1 MSDPLVNNFLAVI
14 KVVGVGG
21 AGGNAVN
28 QMIEKR
34 LRGVEFIAINTDGQ
48 DLLKSEAHVKLEI
61 GGSSTR
67 SLGAGADPEVGRRA
81 AEDHV
86 DEIAEV
92 LRGSDMVFVAAGEGG
107 GTGTGAAPVVAR
119 IAKQAGA
126 LTVGVVS
133 RPFDFEGKRRAEN
146 AQAGIDALRAE
157 VDTLIIVPNQRL
169 IELNDEELSFTDAF
183 SMADDVLRAGVQG
196 ISDLITEP
204 GLVNLDFAD
213 VKSVMQGA
221 GTALM
226 GIGTAKGEDRAMRA
240 AEQAINHPLLENSID
255 NARGV
260 LIQFAAA
267 SNMKLK
273 EVNDAARLIQEV
285 VHPSANIIFGTSI
298 DNALGDEIRVTVIG
312 AGFDEAGPRPVQR
325 ATGFSAPVSGAIPV
339 IAEAEAILETAEAPL
354 WYAGNTGLIPV
365 AVEEEEEVFVQVQ
378 QVVEEQKPW
387 EQKTNASRFDDGYDI
402 PDFLQQEM
410 TQLTLAE
417 RLNEVHARI
426 DQAAQ
431 EANRQS
437 DEIQLV
443 IVSKNHPA
451 DLVLELLA
459 LGETNFGENKDQ
471 EASAKAEQVKL
482 SNQSGLEPTWHFVGQ
497 LQSNK
502 VKSMLAYSKVL
513 HSLDRPSLLN
523 ELVKQLAKAPES
535 QLDVFIELNLTGDP
549 GRGGIL
555 PEALLSFAETVLE
568 AKQLNL
574 LGVMGVAGLEGTA
587 ASYFETIAKSSE
599 ELRTIAPQA
608 KFISAG
614 MSGDYEEAI
623 RHGATH
629 LRIGTAITGNR
640 QFPP

>member
-1 MSDPLVNNFLAVI
+1 MSEPLVNNFLAVI

-61 GGSSTR
+61 GGASTR

-107 GTGTGAAPVVAR
+107 GTGTGAAPVIAR
-119 IAKQAGA
+119 IAKQSGA

-133 RPFDFEGKRRAEN
+133 RPFDFEGRRRAEN

-169 IELNDEELSFTDAF
+169 IELNDDELSFTDAF

-325 ATGFSAPVSGAIPV
+325 ATGFSAPSSGSIPV
-339 IAEAEAILETAEAPL
+339 VPEQDPITEAVDTPI
-354 WYAGNTGLIPV
+354 WYAGNTGNIPLV
-365 AVEEEEEVFVQVQ
+365 AADLLNEEEEQPVYVPAQPVVEEE
-378 QVVEEQKPW
+378 KPW
-387 EQKTNASRFDDGYDI
+387 EQKAKANRFDDGYDI
-402 PDFLQQEM
+402 PDFLQ
-410 TQLTLAE
+410 
-417 RLNEVHARI
+417 
-426 DQAAQ
+426 
-431 EANRQS
+431 
-437 DEIQLV
+437 
-443 IVSKNHPA
+443 
-451 DLVLELLA
+451 
-459 LGETNFGENKDQ
+459 
-471 EASAKAEQVKL
+471 
-482 SNQSGLEPTWHFVGQ
+482 
-497 LQSNK
+497 
-502 VKSMLAYSKVL
+502 
-513 HSLDRPSLLN
+513 
-523 ELVKQLAKAPES
+523 
-535 QLDVFIELNLTGDP
+535 
-549 GRGGIL
+549 
-555 PEALLSFAETVLE
+555 
-568 AKQLNL
+568 
-574 LGVMGVAGLEGTA
+574 
-587 ASYFETIAKSSE
+587 
-599 ELRTIAPQA
+599 
-608 KFISAG
+608 
-614 MSGDYEEAI
+614 
-623 RHGATH
+623 
-629 LRIGTAITGNR
+629 
-640 QFPP
+640 

>member
-1 MSDPLVNNFLAVI
+1 
-14 KVVGVGG
+14 
-21 AGGNAVN
+21 
-28 QMIEKR
+28 
-34 LRGVEFIAINTDGQ
+34 
-48 DLLKSEAHVKLEI
+48 
-61 GGSSTR
+61 
-67 SLGAGADPEVGRRA
+67 
-81 AEDHV
+81 
-86 DEIAEV
+86 
-92 LRGSDMVFVAAGEGG
+92 
-107 GTGTGAAPVVAR
+107 
-119 IAKQAGA
+119 
-126 LTVGVVS
+126 
-133 RPFDFEGKRRAEN
+133 
-146 AQAGIDALRAE
+146 
-157 VDTLIIVPNQRL
+157 LIIVPNQRL

-378 QVVEEQKPW
+378 PVADEQKTW

-402 PDFLQQEM
+402 PDFLQ
-410 TQLTLAE
+410 
-417 RLNEVHARI
+417 
-426 DQAAQ
+426 
-431 EANRQS
+431 
-437 DEIQLV
+437 
-443 IVSKNHPA
+443 
-451 DLVLELLA
+451 
-459 LGETNFGENKDQ
+459 
-471 EASAKAEQVKL
+471 
-482 SNQSGLEPTWHFVGQ
+482 
-497 LQSNK
+497 
-502 VKSMLAYSKVL
+502 
-513 HSLDRPSLLN
+513 
-523 ELVKQLAKAPES
+523 
-535 QLDVFIELNLTGDP
+535 
-549 GRGGIL
+549 
-555 PEALLSFAETVLE
+555 
-568 AKQLNL
+568 
-574 LGVMGVAGLEGTA
+574 
-587 ASYFETIAKSSE
+587 
-599 ELRTIAPQA
+599 
-608 KFISAG
+608 
-614 MSGDYEEAI
+614 
-623 RHGATH
+623 
-629 LRIGTAITGNR
+629 
-640 QFPP
+640 

>member
-28 QMIEKR
+28 QMIEKH

-61 GGSSTR
+61 GGASTR

-107 GTGTGAAPVVAR
+107 GTGTGAAPVIAR
-119 IAKQAGA
+119 IAKQSGA

-169 IELNDEELSFTDAF
+169 IELNDDELSFTDAF

-312 AGFDEAGPRPVQR
+312 AGFDEAGPRPAQR
-325 ATGFSAPVSGAIPV
+325 ATGFSAPSSGSIPIV
-339 IAEAEAILETAEAPL
+339 PEQDPITEAVDAPL
-354 WYAGNTGLIPV
+354 WYAGNTGSIPI
-365 AVEEEEEVFVQVQ
+365 AVEETEEEPAYVPVQ
-378 QVVEEQKPW
+378 QVAEEQRPW
-387 EQKTNASRFDDGYDI
+387 EQKAKTNSFDDGYDI
-402 PDFLQQEM
+402 PDFLQ
-410 TQLTLAE
+410 
-417 RLNEVHARI
+417 
-426 DQAAQ
+426 
-431 EANRQS
+431 
-437 DEIQLV
+437 
-443 IVSKNHPA
+443 
-451 DLVLELLA
+451 
-459 LGETNFGENKDQ
+459 
-471 EASAKAEQVKL
+471 
-482 SNQSGLEPTWHFVGQ
+482 
-497 LQSNK
+497 
-502 VKSMLAYSKVL
+502 
-513 HSLDRPSLLN
+513 
-523 ELVKQLAKAPES
+523 
-535 QLDVFIELNLTGDP
+535 
-549 GRGGIL
+549 
-555 PEALLSFAETVLE
+555 
-568 AKQLNL
+568 
-574 LGVMGVAGLEGTA
+574 
-587 ASYFETIAKSSE
+587 
-599 ELRTIAPQA
+599 
-608 KFISAG
+608 
-614 MSGDYEEAI
+614 
-623 RHGATH
+623 
-629 LRIGTAITGNR
+629 
-640 QFPP
+640 

>member
-61 GGSSTR
+61 GGASTR

-107 GTGTGAAPVVAR
+107 GTGTGAAPVIAR
-119 IAKQAGA
+119 IAKQSGA

-133 RPFDFEGKRRAEN
+133 RPFDFEGRRRAEN

-169 IELNDEELSFTDAF
+169 IELNDDELSFTDAF

-298 DNALGDEIRVTVIG
+298 DNALGDEIRVTVIC

-325 ATGFSAPVSGAIPV
+325 ATGFSAPSSGSIPIV
-339 IAEAEAILETAEAPL
+339 PEQNPITEAVETPI
-354 WYAGNTGLIPV
+354 WYAGNTGSIPL
-365 AVEEEEEVFVQVQ
+365 ATEELEEETVYLQSEP
-378 QVVEEQKPW
+378 VVEEQRPW
-387 EQKTNASRFDDGYDI
+387 EQKTKASSFDDGYDI
-402 PDFLQQEM
+402 PDFLQ
-410 TQLTLAE
+410 
-417 RLNEVHARI
+417 
-426 DQAAQ
+426 
-431 EANRQS
+431 
-437 DEIQLV
+437 
-443 IVSKNHPA
+443 
-451 DLVLELLA
+451 
-459 LGETNFGENKDQ
+459 
-471 EASAKAEQVKL
+471 
-482 SNQSGLEPTWHFVGQ
+482 
-497 LQSNK
+497 
-502 VKSMLAYSKVL
+502 
-513 HSLDRPSLLN
+513 
-523 ELVKQLAKAPES
+523 
-535 QLDVFIELNLTGDP
+535 
-549 GRGGIL
+549 
-555 PEALLSFAETVLE
+555 
-568 AKQLNL
+568 
-574 LGVMGVAGLEGTA
+574 
-587 ASYFETIAKSSE
+587 
-599 ELRTIAPQA
+599 
-608 KFISAG
+608 
-614 MSGDYEEAI
+614 
-623 RHGATH
+623 
-629 LRIGTAITGNR
+629 
-640 QFPP
+640 

>member
-61 GGSSTR
+61 GGASTR

-107 GTGTGAAPVVAR
+107 GTGTGAAPVIAR
-119 IAKQAGA
+119 IAKQSGA

-169 IELNDEELSFTDAF
+169 IELNDDELSFTDAF

-312 AGFDEAGPRPVQR
+312 AGFYEAGPRPVQR
-325 ATGFSAPVSGAIPV
+325 STGFSAPSSGSIPIV
-339 IAEAEAILETAEAPL
+339 PEQDPITEAVDTPI
-354 WYAGNTGLIPV
+354 WYAGNTGNIPLV
-365 AVEEEEEVFVQVQ
+365 DVDLLDEEEEQPVYVQAQPVVEEE
-378 QVVEEQKPW
+378 KPW
-387 EQKTNASRFDDGYDI
+387 EQKAKTNRFDDGYDI
-402 PDFLQQEM
+402 PDFLQ
-410 TQLTLAE
+410 
-417 RLNEVHARI
+417 
-426 DQAAQ
+426 
-431 EANRQS
+431 
-437 DEIQLV
+437 
-443 IVSKNHPA
+443 
-451 DLVLELLA
+451 
-459 LGETNFGENKDQ
+459 
-471 EASAKAEQVKL
+471 
-482 SNQSGLEPTWHFVGQ
+482 
-497 LQSNK
+497 
-502 VKSMLAYSKVL
+502 
-513 HSLDRPSLLN
+513 
-523 ELVKQLAKAPES
+523 
-535 QLDVFIELNLTGDP
+535 
-549 GRGGIL
+549 
-555 PEALLSFAETVLE
+555 
-568 AKQLNL
+568 
-574 LGVMGVAGLEGTA
+574 
-587 ASYFETIAKSSE
+587 
-599 ELRTIAPQA
+599 
-608 KFISAG
+608 
-614 MSGDYEEAI
+614 
-623 RHGATH
+623 
-629 LRIGTAITGNR
+629 
-640 QFPP
+640 

>member
-1 MSDPLVNNFLAVI
+1 MSEPLVNNFLAVI

-61 GGSSTR
+61 GGASTR

-107 GTGTGAAPVVAR
+107 GTGTGAAPVIAR
-119 IAKQAGA
+119 IAKQSGA

-133 RPFDFEGKRRAEN
+133 RPFDFEGRRRAEN

-169 IELNDEELSFTDAF
+169 IELNDDELSFTDAF

-285 VHPSANIIFGTSI
+285 VHPLS
-298 DNALGDEIRVTVIG
+298 
-312 AGFDEAGPRPVQR
+312 
-325 ATGFSAPVSGAIPV
+325 
-339 IAEAEAILETAEAPL
+339 
-354 WYAGNTGLIPV
+354 LIH
-365 AVEEEEEVFVQVQ
+365 
-378 QVVEEQKPW
+378 
-387 EQKTNASRFDDGYDI
+387 I
-402 PDFLQQEM
+402 
-410 TQLTLAE
+410 
-417 RLNEVHARI
+417 
-426 DQAAQ
+426 
-431 EANRQS
+431 
-437 DEIQLV
+437 
-443 IVSKNHPA
+443 
-451 DLVLELLA
+451 
-459 LGETNFGENKDQ
+459 
-471 EASAKAEQVKL
+471 
-482 SNQSGLEPTWHFVGQ
+482 
-497 LQSNK
+497 
-502 VKSMLAYSKVL
+502 
-513 HSLDRPSLLN
+513 
-523 ELVKQLAKAPES
+523 
-535 QLDVFIELNLTGDP
+535 
-549 GRGGIL
+549 
-555 PEALLSFAETVLE
+555 
-568 AKQLNL
+568 
-574 LGVMGVAGLEGTA
+574 
-587 ASYFETIAKSSE
+587 
-599 ELRTIAPQA
+599 
-608 KFISAG
+608 
-614 MSGDYEEAI
+614 
-623 RHGATH
+623 
-629 LRIGTAITGNR
+629 
-640 QFPP
+640 

>member
-61 GGSSTR
+61 GGASTR

-107 GTGTGAAPVVAR
+107 GTGTGAAPVIAR
-119 IAKQAGA
+119 IAKQSGA

-133 RPFDFEGKRRAEN
+133 RPFDFEGRRRAEN

-169 IELNDEELSFTDAF
+169 IELNDDELSFTDAF

-325 ATGFSAPVSGAIPV
+325 ATGFSAPSSGSIPIV
-339 IAEAEAILETAEAPL
+339 PEQNPITEAVETPI
-354 WYAGNTGLIPV
+354 WYAGNTGSIPL
-365 AVEEEEEVFVQVQ
+365 ATEELEEETVYLQSEP
-378 QVVEEQKPW
+378 VVEEQRPW
-387 EQKTNASRFDDGYDI
+387 EQKTKASSFDDGYDI
-402 PDFLQQEM
+402 PDFLQ
-410 TQLTLAE
+410 
-417 RLNEVHARI
+417 
-426 DQAAQ
+426 
-431 EANRQS
+431 
-437 DEIQLV
+437 
-443 IVSKNHPA
+443 
-451 DLVLELLA
+451 
-459 LGETNFGENKDQ
+459 
-471 EASAKAEQVKL
+471 
-482 SNQSGLEPTWHFVGQ
+482 
-497 LQSNK
+497 
-502 VKSMLAYSKVL
+502 
-513 HSLDRPSLLN
+513 
-523 ELVKQLAKAPES
+523 
-535 QLDVFIELNLTGDP
+535 
-549 GRGGIL
+549 
-555 PEALLSFAETVLE
+555 
-568 AKQLNL
+568 
-574 LGVMGVAGLEGTA
+574 
-587 ASYFETIAKSSE
+587 
-599 ELRTIAPQA
+599 
-608 KFISAG
+608 
-614 MSGDYEEAI
+614 
-623 RHGATH
+623 
-629 LRIGTAITGNR
+629 
-640 QFPP
+640 

>member
-61 GGSSTR
+61 GGASTR

-86 DEIAEV
+86 EEIAEV

-107 GTGTGAAPVVAR
+107 GTGTGAAPVIAR
-119 IAKQAGA
+119 IAKQSGA

-133 RPFDFEGKRRAEN
+133 RPFDFEGRRRAEN

-169 IELNDEELSFTDAF
+169 IELNDDELSFTDAF

-325 ATGFSAPVSGAIPV
+325 ATGFSAPSSGSIPIV
-339 IAEAEAILETAEAPL
+339 PEQNPITEAVETPI
-354 WYAGNTGLIPV
+354 WYAGNTGSIPL
-365 AVEEEEEVFVQVQ
+365 ATEELEEETVYLQSEP
-378 QVVEEQKPW
+378 VVEEQRPW
-387 EQKTNASRFDDGYDI
+387 EQKTKASSFDDGYDI
-402 PDFLQQEM
+402 PDFLQ
-410 TQLTLAE
+410 
-417 RLNEVHARI
+417 
-426 DQAAQ
+426 
-431 EANRQS
+431 
-437 DEIQLV
+437 
-443 IVSKNHPA
+443 
-451 DLVLELLA
+451 
-459 LGETNFGENKDQ
+459 
-471 EASAKAEQVKL
+471 
-482 SNQSGLEPTWHFVGQ
+482 
-497 LQSNK
+497 
-502 VKSMLAYSKVL
+502 
-513 HSLDRPSLLN
+513 
-523 ELVKQLAKAPES
+523 
-535 QLDVFIELNLTGDP
+535 
-549 GRGGIL
+549 
-555 PEALLSFAETVLE
+555 
-568 AKQLNL
+568 
-574 LGVMGVAGLEGTA
+574 
-587 ASYFETIAKSSE
+587 
-599 ELRTIAPQA
+599 
-608 KFISAG
+608 
-614 MSGDYEEAI
+614 
-623 RHGATH
+623 
-629 LRIGTAITGNR
+629 
-640 QFPP
+640 